1 MSQNL
6 SKKRKLDD
14 KAKQRLDEL
23 EKRRIEIKKY
33 AESINRGDE
42 EGVFGENDLTQN
54 SKDEFILKKK
64 REKPFQILPLL
75 HNGNET
81 GWGTCTTCEHG
92 TGRYNKK
99 VFKVA
104 DKSTGCKVEHIRRH
118 LRSWHSSEEERRE
131 EDLERAKDSRQ
142 PQISSYLNQKRL
154 NQAQIAEM
162 RQANL
167 EVMTTTNV
175 PLGFFNKPAMK
186 KRDQKLLI
194 MCGYSPDDAAK
205 FNKSAE
211 SMKRDGFKQSDKN
224 KEIIKEVAP
233 ILAKDGN
240 LAIAIDYKSILNQKG
255 DEEPDALGVELIVTL
270 DNHQRYHYLLDYIPS
285 SEKDKDTTVKLA
297 RQCLEE
303 YGLWTFVESGQVNF
317 VSDAGLVSSVK
328 KLAPNCLTEICQFHT
343 MGRVVENTLGTNLEL
358 YCKRAKEN
366 RKQMRSFIT
375 FCKNGFSKEERKH
388 LPSDTPKS
396 INSWTFDHVLTE
408 TDRLNMG
415 KYLNPKGWKKSWN
428 EDIISNE
435 DTLERTAFLQKFK
448 RLPVVTQPI
457 SIRPR
462 SMKPCLDVLMIL
474 KPHLVEAKE
483 NALHPL
489 HEHVQN
495 DLPDFD
501 FVEAQQTVMALI
513 EPFIDFFERDDN
525 QQSGEYFTAVTHMCK
540 WAGSPQENN
549 SKLSRELQKHKDSF
563 KSIVILRI

>member
-563 KSIVILRI
+563 KSIVLLRI

>member
-14 KAKQRLDEL
+14 KAKQRLEEL

-54 SKDEFILKKK
+54 SKDKLILKKK
-64 REKPFQILPLL
+64 REKPFEIRHLL
-75 HNGNET
+75 YDGNET

-99 VFKVA
+99 VFRIS

-118 LRSWHSSEEERRE
+118 LRAWHSSEEERKE

-154 NQAQIAEM
+154 NQTQIAEM

-186 KRDQKLLI
+186 KRDQKLLA
-194 MCGYSPDDAAK
+194 MCGYSSDDAAK

-211 SMKRDGFKQSDKN
+211 SMKRDGFKQSEKN
-224 KEIIKEVAP
+224 KEIIKEAAP

-255 DEEPDALGVELIVTL
+255 DEEPDALGVELIMTL
-270 DNHQRYHYLLDYIPS
+270 TNDESYHYLLDYIPS
-285 SEKDKDTTVKLA
+285 SEKDKETTVKLA

-303 YGLWTFVESGQVNF
+303 YGLWNFVESGQVNF
-317 VSDAGLVSSVK
+317 VSDAGLVSAVK
-328 KLAPNCLTEICQFHT
+328 LLAPNCLIEICQFHT

-358 YCKRAKEN
+358 YCKKAKEN
-366 RKQMRSFIT
+366 KQQMKSFIT
-375 FCKNGFSKEERKH
+375 FCKNGFSKAERKH
-388 LPSDTPKS
+388 LPSGTPKS

-428 EDIISNE
+428 EVTISNE
-435 DTLERTAFLQKFK
+435 DELERASFMQKFK

-462 SMKPCLDVLMIL
+462 TLKPCLDVLMIL

-483 NALHPL
+483 NPLHPL
-489 HEHVQN
+489 YEHVQN

-501 FVEAQQTVMALI
+501 FVEAQQTVMALL

-549 SKLSRELQKHKDSF
+549 SKLSRELQKHKESF
-563 KSIVILRI
+563 KSIVILE

>member
-328 KLAPNCLTEICQFHT
+328 KMAPNCLTEICQFHT

-388 LPSDTPKS
+388 LPSNTPKS